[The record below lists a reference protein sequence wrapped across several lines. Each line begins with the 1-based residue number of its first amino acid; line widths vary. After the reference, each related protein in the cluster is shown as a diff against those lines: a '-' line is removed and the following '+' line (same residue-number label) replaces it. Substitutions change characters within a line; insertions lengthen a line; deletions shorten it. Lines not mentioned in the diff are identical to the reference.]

1 MMILRGFTDDTGA
14 VQRQPREAAG
24 AERGENT
31 ADPALAAGELCS
43 TAELVARRLGIAAV
57 QPVYRFLDSLVA
69 KGLLVRAKY
78 PVDGRQVS
86 VWG

>member
-31 ADPALAAGELCS
+31 ADPALAAGRAVFHGGAGCA
-43 TAELVARRLGIAAV
+43 TAGDCGGTAGLPLPGQSGGERAAG
-57 QPVYRFLDSLVA
+57 P
-69 KGLLVRAKY
+69 GEI
-78 PVDGRQVS
+78 PG
-86 VWG
+86 